1 MVSSDLSST
10 SSHEIL
16 KRSLLNF
23 FAKGDRFK
31 TFYDVVNKKTDYSL
45 RVLEWFVTKYAEKY
59 GVIYMIPVVSGGGG
73 GSGGTK
79 MREVNVAAD
88 YHIQMAS
95 YQKKCFDPFRRHT
108 KFYIS
113 DINNGLA
120 FMTTVCQMNFFKWA
134 IENRILDYV
143 QNHLEEIKEDMLLN
157 SHTVSG
163 TSSSRGKSS
172 KKRSSSSSSRNVRS
186 RSRSRSPSPSS
197 GLGGGGTLKHQ
208 QRRHLPQ
215 IGSRKVVVTMTGSL
229 SHKKIG
235 PVTCIKRFKPVVLEF
250 D

>member
-1 MVSSDLSST
+1 MPDST

-23 FAKGDRFK
+23 FAKGDRFR

-59 GVIYMIPVVSGGGG
+59 GVVYMIPVGGGG
-73 GSGGTK
+73 DKKK
-79 MREVNVAAD
+79 MREVNVAVD

-113 DINNGLA
+113 DTNNGLA

-143 QNHLEEIKEDMLLN
+143 QNHLEDIKEDMLLN
-157 SHTVSG
+157 SHTVSA
-163 TSSSRGKSS
+163 SKQRGN
-172 KKRSSSSSSRNVRS
+172 RRTRS
-186 RSRSRSPSPSS
+186 RSRSRSPSPS
-197 GLGGGGTLKHQ
+197 LKQQTHQ

-215 IGSRKVVVTMTGSL
+215 IGSRKMGTGPGTGTKVVVTMTGSL